1 MSVSELDPDAGPLAW
16 FGYELRKFRI
26 DKGLTI
32 DQLANRVGFSPSLVG
47 SVERAARN
55 PSKDFTER
63 CEEALGLS
71 GELLARWPS
80 ISRERSP
87 KWFRP
92 WLEIEQ
98 SATALRTWEPLI
110 VPGLLQTTDYAR
122 AIFTGKPGTT
132 PEQVEEA
139 LAARMERQ
147 AILARSK
154 PPMFWAVLDEGIL
167 YRPVGGETVT
177 RLQLE
182 HLIVLAE
189 STRITIQVLP
199 YSALSTTGLL
209 GGFMLAKVNGMPE
222 AAYLESAGQGQ
233 VRDAPDEVAALSV
246 RYDAICA
253 EALPQ
258 HVSLKVIKERLV
270 TAWS

>member
-1 MSVSELDPDAGPLAW
+1 MSVKDLDPDAGPLAR
-16 FGYELRKFRI
+16 FGCELRKLRI
-26 DKGLTI
+26 DKGLTLE
-32 DQLANRVGFSPSLVG
+32 QLADRVGFSPSLVG

-98 SATALRTWEPLI
+98 SATVLRTWQPLI

-122 AIFTGKPGTT
+122 AIFNGKPGTT
-132 PEQVEEA
+132 KEQAEEA
-139 LAARMERQ
+139 LTARMERQ
-147 AILARSK
+147 AIFARSN

-167 YRPVGGETVT
+167 YRPIGGEAVT
-177 RLQLE
+177 RHQFE
-182 HLIVLAE
+182 HLIALAE
-189 STRITIQVLP
+189 STRITIQVLS

-209 GGFMLAKVNGMPE
+209 GGFVLAQANGMPD

-233 VRDAPDEVAALSV
+233 VRDAPDEVADLSV
-246 RYDAICA
+246 RYEAIRA

-258 HVSLKVIKERLV
+258 HVSLKLIKERLMA
-270 TAWS
+270 AWN

>member
-1 MSVSELDPDAGPLAW
+1 MSVSEWDPDAGPLAW

-98 SATALRTWEPLI
+98 GATALRTWQPLI
-110 VPGLLQTTDYAR
+110 VPGLLQTADYAR

-132 PEQVEEA
+132 KELVEEA

-147 AILARSK
+147 AIFARSN

-167 YRPVGGETVT
+167 YRPIGGEAVT
-177 RLQLE
+177 RHQFE
-182 HLIVLAE
+182 HLITLAE
-189 STRITIQVLP
+189 SARITIHVLP

-209 GGFMLAKVNGMPE
+209 GGFVLAQADGMPD

-233 VRDAPDEVAALSV
+233 VRDAPDEVAALTV
-246 RYDAICA
+246 KYEAIRA